1 MILLNNIIMKKLFLL
16 FLFVPG
22 LAFADR
28 LDDLKDELDQ
38 VKAELEQLDE
48 VQPEPVYVEPPAQP
62 WAGIVVTDAEIEAN
76 RRYEAAKARGET
88 N

>member
-1 MILLNNIIMKKLFLL
+1 MKKLFLL

-48 VQPEPVYVEPPAQP
+48 VQPEPAYV
-62 WAGIVVTDAEIEAN
+62 D
-76 RRYEAAKARGET
+76 T
-88 N
+88 NDPEQVRENQRELKEMFPSYFQ

>member
-1 MILLNNIIMKKLFLL
+1 MILFNNIMKKLFLL

-38 VKAELEQLDE
+38 VKAELEQLDG

-62 WAGIVVTDAEIEAN
+62 WAWRVVTDAEIAAARREAQ
-76 RRYEAAKARGET
+76 AQKANGK
-88 N
+88 